1 VTGPNATVPNTTAPK
16 TAPSPTVPSPTT
28 TSVSGTATGVA
39 EQTQYGVFQV
49 RVTVSAGRITDVT
62 TVQATAPDI
71 HSQEINAQ
79 AVPILRSQVMNAQS
93 AQIDG
98 VSGATYTSQGYDASL
113 QSALDK
119 LGYKK

>member
-1 VTGPNATVPNTTAPK
+1 
-16 TAPSPTVPSPTT
+16 VPSPTT
-28 TSVSGTATGVA
+28 TSVSGTATGAA
-39 EQTQYGVFQV
+39 EQTPYGVFQV

-71 HSQEINAQ
+71 HSQEINSQ
-79 AVPILRSQVMNAQS
+79 AVPILQSQVMTAQS

-98 VSGATYTSQGYDASL
+98 VSGATYTSQGYDASV

>member
-1 VTGPNATVPNTTAPK
+1 
-16 TAPSPTVPSPTT
+16 
-28 TSVSGTATGVA
+28 VA
-39 EQTQYGVFQV
+39 ENTGYGIVQV
-49 RVTVSAGRITDVT
+49 RVTVSAGRITNVT
-62 TVQATAPDI
+62 AVQLSAPDV

-79 AVPILRSQVMNAQS
+79 AEPLLRSEVTSAQS

-98 VSGATYTSQGYDASL
+98 VSGATYTSQGYEASL

>member
-1 VTGPNATVPNTTAPK
+1 
-16 TAPSPTVPSPTT
+16 
-28 TSVSGTATGVA
+28 VA
-39 EQTQYGVFQV
+39 ENTGYGIIQV

-62 TVQATAPDI
+62 AVQVTAPDI

-79 AVPILRSQVMNAQS
+79 AVPMLRGQVLSAQS